1 MMFYIFPKVFKI
13 PKVYFSRSWVDKFH
27 FFPSMCTSLF
37 IFLREKKQYQQQQKE
52 SIIFILLSLIQNVVF
67 KTYCIFVTI
76 GGLSVRELEEF
87 I

>member
-13 PKVYFSRSWVDKFH
+13 PKVYFNRSWVDKFP
-27 FFPSMCTSLF
+27 FFPSMYTSLF

-67 KTYCIFVTI
+67 KTYYIFVTI
-76 GGLSVRELEEF
+76 GGLSVCELEEF

>member
-13 PKVYFSRSWVDKFH
+13 PKVYFSRSW
-27 FFPSMCTSLF
+27 PSMYTSLF
-37 IFLREKKQYQQQQKE
+37 IFLREKKQYQQQQRE
-52 SIIFILLSLIQNVVF
+52 SIILILLSLIQNVVF
-67 KTYCIFVTI
+67 KTYYFFVTI